1 MKIIFMGTPEFSVKI
16 LAPLINEKDFDIEL
30 VVTKKD
36 GTNKRGK
43 IVESPVALLAHKY
56 NLNVLKLESFKE
68 EKEKIENLKPDL
80 IVTAAYGKILPEYI
94 LSIPKYGCINVHASL
109 LPKYRGSNPICE
121 AIRNGDKKTGVT
133 IMYMDKGMDTGDI
146 IEKKEIEIEESDNLT
161 TLTNK
166 LSILGSSMICD
177 VIRKIGD
184 GTNKRAKQD
193 NSLATYTKMITK
205 EDEHLDFDDTSKNI
219 FNKVRSLADD
229 PASYVMFNDNQIKIY
244 SGYILKENAS
254 CMPGT
259 IVKLLKNGIAV
270 KTKDFLYVIT
280 KLKPSGKKEMDARS
294 YINGLKEN
302 IIGESYE

>member
-177 VIRKIGD
+177 VIRKIEA
-184 GTNKRAKQD
+184 GTNKRVKQD

>member
-43 IVESPVALLAHKY
+43 IVESPVALLARKY

-177 VIRKIGD
+177 VIRKIEA
-184 GTNKRAKQD
+184 GTNERVMQD

>member
-177 VIRKIGD
+177 VIRKIEA

>member
-1 MKIIFMGTPEFSVKI
+1 
-16 LAPLINEKDFDIEL
+16 
-30 VVTKKD
+30 
-36 GTNKRGK
+36 
-43 IVESPVALLAHKY
+43 
-56 NLNVLKLESFKE
+56 
-68 EKEKIENLKPDL
+68 
-80 IVTAAYGKILPEYI
+80 
-94 LSIPKYGCINVHASL
+94 
-109 LPKYRGSNPICE
+109 
-121 AIRNGDKKTGVT
+121 
-133 IMYMDKGMDTGDI
+133 MYMDKGMDTGDI

-177 VIRKIGD
+177 VIRKIEA
-184 GTNKRAKQD
+184 GTNERVMQD

>member
-146 IEKKEIEIEESDNLT
+146 IEKKEIEIEETDNLT

-177 VIRKIGD
+177 VIRKIEA
-184 GTNKRAKQD
+184 GTNERVMQD

>member
-166 LSILGSSMICD
+166 LSILGSSMIYD
-177 VIRKIGD
+177 VIRKIEA
-184 GTNKRAKQD
+184 GTNERVMQD

>member
-43 IVESPVALLAHKY
+43 IVESPVALLARKY

-177 VIRKIGD
+177 VIRKIYA
-184 GTNKRAKQD
+184 GTNERVMQD

>member
-43 IVESPVALLAHKY
+43 IVESPVALLARKY

-177 VIRKIGD
+177 VIRKIEA

>member
-43 IVESPVALLAHKY
+43 IVESPVALLARKY

-177 VIRKIGD
+177 VIRKIEA
-184 GTNKRAKQD
+184 GTNKRVKQD